1 MFPGERR
8 ISLFLCDI
16 FLPNERL
23 VAFFLYFVPPF
34 FSLSLNF
41 FFESLKNK
49 KSRFYRGFSI
59 SLIFQSQK
67 LSKKMKIF
75 LPNVWKYKNS
85 L

>member
-41 FFESLKNK
+41 FLSPLKTRNPGFIVVSAFRSFFNLKNFQK
-49 KSRFYRGFSI
+49 K
-59 SLIFQSQK
+59 
-67 LSKKMKIF
+67 
-75 LPNVWKYKNS
+75 
-85 L
+85 